1 MQIIHQIPD
10 LAKVPGPVHL
20 AIGVFDGIHLGHQA
34 VISSAV
40 QAADQSGGSA
50 VVLTFHPHPMRV
62 LRPDAAPR
70 LLTSTQHKEQL
81 IRTLGVHALLI
92 QEFTLAFSRTRP
104 EEFVRLL
111 FESAKPLRQIC
122 VGKGWTFGANR
133 SGNIATLDA
142 LAHKYGFTL
151 TEVPSVSVDGQ
162 PVSSTMIRAAVQR
175 GDLAL
180 AGRLLGRPFTILGTV
195 AEGNR
200 LGRQLGFPTANLRAH
215 NEQFPPDGVYAARAW
230 HAGKEYG
237 GAVSIGVRPTLEQ
250 PGERLLELHLFDFN
264 REIYGEDVE
273 VEFLAFLRPEQKF
286 NSLTD
291 LVKQIEKD
299 VARAKAIYRDRV
311 TIPSCDSIPRSKRPV
326 TGWS

>member
-1 MQIIHQIPD
+1 
-10 LAKVPGPVHL
+10 
-20 AIGVFDGIHLGHQA
+20 
-34 VISSAV
+34 
-40 QAADQSGGSA
+40 
-50 VVLTFHPHPMRV
+50 V
-62 LRPDAAPR
+62 LRPEAAPR

-81 IRTLGVHALLI
+81 IRMLGVHALLI
-92 QEFTLAFSRTRP
+92 QEFTLAFSQTRP

-142 LAHKYGFTL
+142 LAQKHGFTL
-151 TEVPSVSVDGQ
+151 TEVPAVNVDGQ
-162 PVSSTMIRAAVQR
+162 PVSSTIIRAAVQR

-180 AGRLLGRPFTILGTV
+180 AARLLGRPFTILGTV

-230 HAGKEYG
+230 HAGQEYG
-237 GAVSIGVRPTLEQ
+237 GVVNIGLRPTLER

-264 REIYGEDVE
+264 RQIYGEDVE

-291 LVKQIEKD
+291 LVRQIEKD
-299 VARAKAIYRDRV
+299 VTRATAVYRDRV
-311 TIPSCDSIPRSKRPV
+311 TIPNCDSIPRSKRPV
-326 TGWS
+326 TGWW

>member
-1 MQIIHQIPD
+1 MQIIHRIPD

-34 VISSAV
+34 VISSAT
-40 QAADQSGGSA
+40 QAAHQSGGSA

-62 LRPDAAPR
+62 LRADAAPR
-70 LLTSTQHKEQL
+70 LLTSTQHKEHL
-81 IRTLGVHALLI
+81 IRALGVHALLI
-92 QEFTLAFSRTRP
+92 QEFTLAFSQTRP
-104 EEFVRLL
+104 EEFIRLL
-111 FESAKPLRQIC
+111 VENAKPLRQIC

-133 SGNIATLDA
+133 SGNILTLDA
-142 LAHKYGFTL
+142 LAHAHGFTL
-151 TEVPSVSVDGQ
+151 TEVPAITVDGQ
-162 PVSSTMIRAAVQR
+162 PVSSTVIRAAVQR

-180 AGRLLGRPFTILGTV
+180 AERFLGRPFTILGTV

-230 HAGKEYG
+230 HAGQEYG
-237 GAVSIGVRPTLEQ
+237 GVVNIGFRPTLEQ
-250 PGERLLELHLFDFN
+250 PGNRLLELHLFDFN
-264 REIYGEDVE
+264 RQIYGEDVE
-273 VEFLAFLRPEQKF
+273 IEFLAFLRSEQKF

-299 VARAKAIYRDRV
+299 VARARAVYRDRV
-311 TIPSCDSIPRSKRPV
+311 TIPSCDSIALSKRPV
-326 TGWS
+326 TGRW

>member
-151 TEVPSVSVDGQ
+151 TEVPAVSVDGQ
-162 PVSSTMIRAAVQR
+162 PVT
-175 GDLAL
+175 G
-180 AGRLLGRPFTILGTV
+180 LLDSGMLS
-195 AEGNR
+195 
-200 LGRQLGFPTANLRAH
+200 QLG
-215 NEQFPPDGVYAARAW
+215 
-230 HAGKEYG
+230 
-237 GAVSIGVRPTLEQ
+237 I
-250 PGERLLELHLFDFN
+250 
-264 REIYGEDVE
+264 
-273 VEFLAFLRPEQKF
+273 
-286 NSLTD
+286 
-291 LVKQIEKD
+291 
-299 VARAKAIYRDRV
+299 V
-311 TIPSCDSIPRSKRPV
+311 TRSR
-326 TGWS
+326 